1 MRPEQITSRPDADA
15 LDHGFLADVADGQ
28 VRLTP
33 EQALELLTKAPLHT
47 LGRYADR
54 RCRSLHGDT
63 IRTYV
68 IDRNINYTNVCSAK
82 CTFCAFR
89 RDAKD
94 HDSYT
99 LEYEQIG
106 RAHV

>member
-68 IDRNINYTNVCSAK
+68 IDRNINYTNVCSAREK
-82 CTFCAFR
+82 TSGCFR
-89 RDAKD
+89 DWRLKMLQVVSAGIL
-94 HDSYT
+94 S
-99 LEYEQIG
+99 
-106 RAHV
+106 RV